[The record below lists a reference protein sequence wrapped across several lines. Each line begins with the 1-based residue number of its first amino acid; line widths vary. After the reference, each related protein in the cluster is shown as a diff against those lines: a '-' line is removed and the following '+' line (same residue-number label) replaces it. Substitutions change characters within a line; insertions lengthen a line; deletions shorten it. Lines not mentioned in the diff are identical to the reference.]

1 MMTARSVGRRRP
13 APPLRGRKPDRPTG
27 TLRHPVLVTLPFIV
41 IVSVG
46 LLIPL
51 VVDIWDSF
59 RLPTFSLEPYLVTFR
74 EPVIYQSIIRTFVI
88 AACVTVI
95 TVTLGYV
102 LAIAAWRAS
111 GRRGALLLLIVCFP
125 LLTSLVTRT
134 YAWVLI
140 LGRNGPVNGLL
151 QWLGITSQPIKFLD
165 SSGAVI
171 VGMVHVMIPFVVLP
185 IYNILRKIHPSLL
198 QASAALGASGR
209 TTFRRI
215 ILPLSASGGIVGGV
229 FVFVLSLGFYIPP
242 AVLGGP
248 TTMMVANTIDRQA
261 NFYLAFDTASAIAVE
276 LLVVTLLLLG
286 LLASRYDLTRAFKR

>member
-229 FVFVLSLGFYIPP
+229 FVFVLSLGFYITP